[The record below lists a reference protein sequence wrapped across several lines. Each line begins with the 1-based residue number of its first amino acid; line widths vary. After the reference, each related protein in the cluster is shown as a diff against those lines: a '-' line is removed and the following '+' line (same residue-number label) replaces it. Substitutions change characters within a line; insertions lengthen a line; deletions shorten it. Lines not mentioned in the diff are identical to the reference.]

1 MPTAYT
7 HVVEHMSKNMRQ
19 ITQHRFIFVI
29 FIVALISALPT
40 GCTWSTVW
48 SNSQV
53 QFPNF
58 EETIGVQEFP
68 TNLKLESL
76 ASSNQLVG
84 GSSIDLLITNDSG
97 YSIRFSP
104 GYGSKI
110 FVYDGVDK
118 DWIEVQNLVNYV
130 GGGDVLGSKS
140 NGSDN
145 LLAYLTVAPDLP
157 EFHTYEILRIAVVG
171 VRTDSSDLDSPN
183 VGAFIDIPFDIP

>member
-1 MPTAYT
+1 
-7 HVVEHMSKNMRQ
+7 MRQ

-68 TNLKLESL
+68 TDLKLESL

-97 YSIRFSP
+97 YSIHFSP

-130 GGGDVLGSKS
+130 GGGDVLVSKS
-140 NGSDN
+140 DDSNN
-145 LLAYLTVAPDLP
+145 WMAYLTIAPDLSTD
-157 EFHTYEILRIAVVG
+157 HTYEALRIVVVG
-171 VRTDSSDLDSPN
+171 TISNSTDSESRQ
-183 VGAFIDIPFDIP
+183 VGAFIDIPIDTR